1 MPKMANK
8 ALSAAF
14 IAVLGL
20 TGFASAF
27 GAFNLASDPA
37 LGGLRQAME
46 AGDEEEARALH
57 QQLHE
62 QKMAFREALLAGDY
76 EAATTVLE
84 ESGRE
89 MLLSEELFG
98 ELSQKANEFKEA
110 RENGGHPFLRRRIS
124 RRMREN
130 PHEGIE

>member
-1 MPKMANK
+1 MANK

-14 IAVLGL
+14 IAVLGM

-46 AGDEEEARALH
+46 AGDEEQVKALH
-57 QQLHE
+57 KEMHE
-62 QKMAFREALLAGDY
+62 QRIAFREALLAGDY
-76 EAATTVLE
+76 EEATRVLE
-84 ESGRE
+84 KSGRE
-89 MLLSEELFG
+89 MLLSGELFD

-110 RENGGHPFLRRRIS
+110 RENGEHPFLRRRIG
-124 RRMREN
+124 RAIREN
-130 PHEGIE
+130 L